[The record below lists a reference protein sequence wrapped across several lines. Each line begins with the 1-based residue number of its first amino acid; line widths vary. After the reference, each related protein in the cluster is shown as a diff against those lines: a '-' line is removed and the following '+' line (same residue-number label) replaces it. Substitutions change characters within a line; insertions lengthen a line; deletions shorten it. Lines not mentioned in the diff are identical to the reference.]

1 MIHSRLASGGR
12 TAMGKFSA
20 RDSSAML
27 AMLSIDGR
35 GVLHVHPREIQA
47 GGLQQRQDRRI
58 AHQVDPGA
66 DLQFAALE
74 RGTQWIGL
82 HRYFLLIAAARAITV
97 FARCTT
103 GTSIIAP
110 SNCTAPRPCAN
121 AAS

>member
-1 MIHSRLASGGR
+1 M
-12 TAMGKFSA
+12 
-20 RDSSAML
+20 
-27 AMLSIDGR
+27 
-35 GVLHVHPREIQA
+35 LHVHPREIQA
-47 GGLQQRQDRRI
+47 GGLQQCQDRRI

-66 DLQFAALE
+66 DLQFAPLE

-82 HRYFLLIAAARAITV
+82 HRYLLLIAAARAITV

-110 SNCTAPRPCAN
+110 SNCTAPRPWAK